1 MESEK
6 QFYLHLLLQVEHVFQ
21 FYKPSLFPHFL
32 TFLQRH
38 ESLQQL
44 IGHFIYYENQPLF
57 WDVISQVLFPLD
69 ILTVYKDTNSL
80 YGKAPEA
87 VRLIPWLLSFMFLG
101 LAASD
106 QERTLPLILL
116 VLKGSIILASR
127 FLIHLEF
134 ILVSVVQQ
142 LLIHFPTV
150 AVLNSLTLLPFKG

>member
-1 MESEK
+1 M
-6 QFYLHLLLQVEHVFQ
+6 
-21 FYKPSLFPHFL
+21 
-32 TFLQRH
+32 
-38 ESLQQL
+38 
-44 IGHFIYYENQPLF
+44 
-57 WDVISQVLFPLD
+57 LFPLD
-69 ILTVYKDTNSL
+69 ILTVYKDTNFCMA
-80 YGKAPEA
+80 KAPEA
-87 VRLIPWLLSFMFLG
+87 VRLISWLLSFMFLG

-150 AVLNSLTLLPFKG
+150 AVLNSLTLLPSKGEANFFHLE